1 MKLPT
6 NSLRK
11 SMANIVA
18 TMRLL
23 NLLKINHTAL
33 KKELKLMNTLTQEEL
48 DRIVE
53 LTKQEFAIHE
63 QRRNLLSNAIDKEFA
78 LELHELQ
85 HQLLQTKLNPV
96 KRKSKKKKKNN
107 FF

>member
-1 MKLPT
+1 
-6 NSLRK
+6 
-11 SMANIVA
+11 MANIVA
-18 TMRLL
+18 TVRLL
-23 NLLKINHTAL
+23 NLLKTNPTAL
-33 KKELKLMNTLTQEEL
+33 KKELRSMSTLTQEEQ
-48 DRIVE
+48 DKIVE

-96 KRKSKKKKKNN
+96 KRKSKKKKKS
-107 FF
+107 